1 MKDLKIVLKFFV
13 KRSEV
18 MIDRVDAV
26 ILAGG
31 GEIEPGTGVKGMLN
45 IGSRMMEEYV
55 IEALDKSKYID
66 QIVLVG
72 PEAMKENCMIQGLLF
87 ALPGNTILESFS
99 NGLEALNGSQAW
111 ILACTGDIP
120 FLTSEAVDDFIDQC
134 REREA
139 DFYYPIIRRETAEE
153 RFPNAKRTYASLRDG
168 TFTGG
173 NLFLLRRGIVERCL
187 SVAAEFI
194 KYRKNPAA
202 LARLVGFGML
212 CKYFFGQLSIAEAER
227 RVSQL
232 VGARG
237 SAVITSYAE
246 IGVDVDK
253 PSDLE
258 LAKELVCE

>member
-1 MKDLKIVLKFFV
+1 M
-13 KRSEV
+13 

-31 GEIEPGTGVKGMLN
+31 GEIEPGTGVKGMLT
-45 IGSRMMEEYV
+45 IGSRMMVEYV
-55 IEALDKSKYID
+55 IEALYNSRYID
-66 QIVLVG
+66 QIVVVG
-72 PEAMKENCMIQGLLF
+72 PEAMKENCMVQGLLF
-87 ALPGNTILESFS
+87 ALPGNTILDSFS
-99 NGLEALNGSQAW
+99 HGLEALNGAQPW
-111 ILACTGDIP
+111 VLACTGDIP
-120 FLTSEAVDDFIDQC
+120 FLTPEAVDDFIDKC

-139 DFYYPIIRRETAEE
+139 DFYYPIIRKETAEK
-153 RFPNAKRTYASLRDG
+153 RFPGAKRTYASLQDG
-168 TFTGG
+168 AFTGG
-173 NLFLLRRGIVERCL
+173 NLFLLRREIIGHCL
-187 SVAAEFI
+187 SVAAEFV
-194 KYRKNPAA
+194 KHRKNPAA

-212 CKYFFGQLSIAEAER
+212 WKYFFGQLTIAEAER

>member
-1 MKDLKIVLKFFV
+1 
-13 KRSEV
+13 

-31 GEIEPGTGVKGMLN
+31 GEIEPGTGVKGALT
-45 IGSRMMEEYV
+45 IGSRMMVEYV
-55 IEALDKSKYID
+55 IEALENSRYID
-66 QIVLVG
+66 QIVVVG
-72 PEAMKENCMIQGLLF
+72 PEAIKENCMKEDLLF
-87 ALPGNTILESFS
+87 ALPGDTIVDSFS
-99 NGLEALNGSQAW
+99 HGLEVLNGSQPW

-120 FLTSEAVDDFIDQC
+120 FLTPEAVDDFIDKC
-134 REREA
+134 KEREA
-139 DFYYPIIRRETAEE
+139 DFYYPIIRKETAEK
-153 RFPNAKRTYASLRDG
+153 RFPGVKRTYATVQEG

-173 NLFLLRRGIVERCL
+173 NLFLIKRDIAQRCL
-187 SVAAEFI
+187 SVAAEFV
-194 KYRKNPAA
+194 KHRKNPAA
-202 LARLVGFGML
+202 LAKLVGFGML
-212 CKYFFGQLSIAEAER
+212 WKYFFGQLTIAEAER

-237 SAVITSYAE
+237 SAVITPYAE